1 MACDS
6 LQAAPFSIT
15 IQRPQLPAAEE
26 PWRSP
31 RCPLRM
37 TPLLG
42 QRRGLGELQTLS
54 HRNRPL
60 RRTARRLHRTQPLGL
75 AGKRP
80 ALHGATA
87 GRLGGAEGSQ
97 KRNGPRSL
105 VSPTRQSTS
114 ERGLGVCT
122 GPIFQNCYLSRRGLG
137 TPERDWSRLGFV
149 RNDDKSVQPRIR
161 LDTARFGGKL

>member
-1 MACDS
+1 MGN
-6 LQAAPFSIT
+6 IT
-15 IQRPQLPAAEE
+15 ICGANGGPASSGITHGLRLTPGSAFFNHNSKTTTASRGRALEI
-26 PWRSP
+26 

-105 VSPTRQSTS
+105 V
-114 ERGLGVCT
+114 
-122 GPIFQNCYLSRRGLG
+122 LS
-137 TPERDWSRLGFV
+137 
-149 RNDDKSVQPRIR
+149 
-161 LDTARFGGKL
+161 DTAKHVRAGPGGMHRTHFSELLSESPRPRHTGTRLVSIGFCA

>member
-105 VSPTRQSTS
+105 VLSDTAKHVRAGPGGMHRTHFSELLSESPRPRHTGTR
-114 ERGLGVCT
+114 L
-122 GPIFQNCYLSRRGLG
+122 
-137 TPERDWSRLGFV
+137 SRLGFV
-149 RNDDKSVQPRIR
+149 RNDGQSVQPRIR